1 MYDFHVKG
9 TNVMTR
15 LKQKWSVAAE
25 KWWFAA
31 SWGTLLKWIVLGG
44 GVGIL
49 TGTASAFFLKSLDF
63 VTELRSAHPWLL
75 FLLPLG
81 GALVS
86 FMYFKYGGSSAKGNN
101 LILEQIQAGNEPV
114 PLRMAPLVLIGTL
127 ITHLFGGSAGRE
139 GTAVQMGGS
148 LADWF
153 GKMLKVGPVDRRIL
167 LICGIS
173 GGFGSIFGTPL
184 AGTVFG
190 LEVLAIG
197 LISHEALI
205 PAFIASFVGNLTATS
220 LWGVTHLHYPI
231 GDIPSLTFLVL
242 LKVVF
247 ASILFGLTSILFSE
261 LTHALKKGYTRMFAN
276 PMIKSAVGGVVIIVL
291 VYALGTRDYL
301 GLGIPLIQDSFTG
314 DVAPFAFLG
323 KLVFTSLTLG
333 AGFQGGEVTPL
344 FAIGATLGHSLSG
357 FLHLYG
363 PFLAG
368 LGFVAVFCG
377 ATNTPIA
384 CFLMGIEL
392 FGAEGAV
399 YLFIACLVSYLFSG
413 HTGIYTSQQI
423 GMSKSQFTS
432 FPQGTTLAK
441 AKQLKKKGKE
451 PS

>member
-1 MYDFHVKG
+1 M
-9 TNVMTR
+9 NAAR
-15 LKQKWSVAAE
+15 QKWALWSE
-25 KWWFAA
+25 KWRFAA
-31 SWGTLLKWIVLGG
+31 LAVTLLKWVALGS

-49 TGTASAFFLKSLDF
+49 SGTASAFFLKSLDY
-63 VTELRSAHPWLL
+63 VTDLRMANPWLL

-86 FMYFKYGGSSAKGNN
+86 FLYLKVGKNSGKGNN
-101 LILEQIQAGNEPV
+101 LILEQINNGNETI
-114 PLRMAPLVLIGTL
+114 PLRMAPLVLFGTL

-148 LADWF
+148 LAEWF
-153 GKMLKVGPVDRRIL
+153 GRILRVRSLDRKIL

-205 PAFIASFVGNLTATS
+205 PAFVAAFTGNLVTTS
-220 LWGVTHLHYPI
+220 FWGVSHTHYHI
-231 GDIPSLTFLVL
+231 GEVPGLTWIVV
-242 LKVVF
+242 LKVVL
-247 ASILFGLTSILFSE
+247 ASILFGLTSIAFSE
-261 LTHALKKGYTRMFAN
+261 LTHALKKGYTKLFKN
-276 PMIKSAVGGVVIIVL
+276 PMLKSAVGGVVIIGL
-291 VYALGTRDYL
+291 VYLLGTRDYL
-301 GLGIPLIQDSFTG
+301 GLGIPLIQSSFTET
-314 DVAPFAFLG
+314 VSPFAFLG

-344 FAIGATLGHSLSG
+344 FAIGATLGNALSG
-357 FLHLYG
+357 FLHLYA

-368 LGFVAVFCG
+368 LGFISVFCG

-392 FGAEGAV
+392 FGSDAAI
-399 YLFIACLVSYLFSG
+399 YMFIACLVSYLFSG
-413 HTGIYTSQQI
+413 HTGIYTSQLI
-423 GMSKSQFTS
+423 GTSKSQLLPI
-432 FPQGTTLAK
+432 PQGTTLAAVK
-441 AKQLKKKGKE
+441 DLRKQKDKGTPGSEK
-451 PS
+451 S

>member
-1 MYDFHVKG
+1 M
-9 TNVMTR
+9 NR
-15 LKQKWSVAAE
+15 LKQRWSVICGG
-25 KWWFAA
+25 WWFAA
-31 SWGTLLKWIVLGG
+31 LWGTLLKWIVLGS

-49 TGTASAFFLKSLDF
+49 AGTASAFFLKSLDY
-63 VTELRSAHPWLL
+63 VTDLRMNNPWLL

-86 FMYFKYGGSSAKGNN
+86 FLYLRYGKNSAKGNN
-101 LILEQIQAGNEPV
+101 LILEQIHDGKETI
-114 PLRMAPLVLIGTL
+114 PLRMAPLVLFGTI

-148 LADWF
+148 LAEGF
-153 GKMLKVGPVDRRIL
+153 GKLLRVGPVDRKIL

-205 PAFIASFVGNLTATS
+205 PAFIASFVGNIVATS
-220 LWGVTHLHYPI
+220 FWGVTHLHYPI
-231 GDIPSLTFLVL
+231 GEIPALSLMVV
-242 LKVVF
+242 LKVVL
-247 ASILFGLTSILFSE
+247 ASILFGLTSTLFSE
-261 LTHALKKGYTRMFAN
+261 LTHTLKKGYTRFFKN
-276 PMIKSAVGGVVIIVL
+276 PMVKSAVGGLMIIAL
-291 VYALGTRDYL
+291 VYVLGTRDYL
-301 GLGIPLIQDSFTG
+301 GLGIPLIQESFTG
-314 DVAPFAFLG
+314 DVSPFAFLG

-344 FAIGATLGHSLSG
+344 FAIGATLGNALSG
-357 FLHLYG
+357 FLHLYA
-363 PFLAG
+363 PFLAA
-368 LGFVAVFCG
+368 LGFIAVFCG

-392 FGAEGAV
+392 FGADAAI
-399 YLFIACLVSYLFSG
+399 YLFIACIVSYLFSG

-423 GMSKSQFTS
+423 GISKSHFIS
-432 FPQGTTLAK
+432 IPQGTTLATVK
-441 AKQLKKKGKE
+441 SLKKKIKGSTGE
-451 PS
+451 ESRG